1 MEIRNEK
8 NTLAMELLKVRD
20 ERTNKNTNI
29 QEEMEEYRMKHES
42 AERNLKELEVRL
54 RLSKEQVES
63 KDK

>member
-29 QEEMEEYRMKHES
+29 QAEMVEYRMKYES